1 MAELSLRTT
10 NEHQGQYE
18 RLENKGYRIEVQTSN
33 GGINLLV
40 PDLLYHNAMR
50 MDRMNMHAE
59 AETGNYAAAAQKVN
73 IYAETTN
80 GYIEV
85 IK

>member
-1 MAELSLRTT
+1 M
-10 NEHQGQYE
+10 
-18 RLENKGYRIEVQTSN
+18 
-33 GGINLLV
+33 
-40 PDLLYHNAMR
+40 PDLLYRNAMR